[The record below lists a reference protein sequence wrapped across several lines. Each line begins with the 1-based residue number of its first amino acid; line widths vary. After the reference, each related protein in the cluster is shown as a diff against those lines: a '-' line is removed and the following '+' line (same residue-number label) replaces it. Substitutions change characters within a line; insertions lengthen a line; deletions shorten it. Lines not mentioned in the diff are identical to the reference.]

1 MEQKR
6 IIKGNSTILP
16 LGAEVIG
23 ENVTNAVTEASSK
36 RKGNQPIS
44 DLISVNA
51 ARDWEMDNQ
60 L

>member
-6 IIKGNSTILP
+6 IIKGNSTVLP
-16 LGAEVIG
+16 VGAEILG
-23 ENVTNAVTEASSK
+23 QNITNAVTESSF
-36 RKGNQPIS
+36 RKKGEQPIS
-44 DLISVNA
+44 DLGSVIA